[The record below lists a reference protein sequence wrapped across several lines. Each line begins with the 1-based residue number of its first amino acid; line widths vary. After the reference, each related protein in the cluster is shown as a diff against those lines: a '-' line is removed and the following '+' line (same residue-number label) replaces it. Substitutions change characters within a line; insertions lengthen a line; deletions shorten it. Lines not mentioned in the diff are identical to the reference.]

1 MEFIHEKEFVT
12 NSGEIITMKALVTIH
27 GQQFIEC
34 YENNIRYK
42 VEELQELQEIK

>member
-1 MEFIHEKEFVT
+1 MIVYESLKQFAT
-12 NSGEIITMKALVTIH
+12 NTGKTITLKALFTIS

-42 VEELQELQEIK
+42 VEDLVEIK